1 MSRGA
6 AQRRFALAN
15 RAVLL
20 LRGGWHNCC
29 NPDAQGR
36 LELGRGVRSLPVTRA
51 VQAASRS
58 HVTLPGPFWA
68 LVHFSN
74 LRALRTP

>member
-1 MSRGA
+1 MVRRERRNPSSFDSFSYGTGRAMSRGA

-20 LRGGWHNCC
+20 LGGGWHNCC

-36 LELGRGVRSLPVTRA
+36 LELG
-51 VQAASRS
+51 
-58 HVTLPGPFWA
+58 
-68 LVHFSN
+68 
-74 LRALRTP
+74 